1 MCGDAQVIDVP
12 MRPGRR
18 PTVMRKAGSYASWA
32 ERTAN
37 IDIESGPHVELPK
50 SPDLYQLVR
59 RG

>member
-1 MCGDAQVIDVP
+1 
-12 MRPGRR
+12 MRE
-18 PTVMRKAGSYASWA
+18 AGSYAAWA

-37 IDIESGPHVELPK
+37 IDIEPGPHVELPK